1 MQYVTSSPWIHK
13 QQTGL
18 LLTVQTTKAFGAA
31 VRLLREKSG
40 ISQENLAERA
50 DLDRTYVSGVERGV
64 RNPTLRIIEKLAVA
78 LGVSSVKL
86 FEEAARIQ
94 KKSSTKG

>member
-18 LLTVQTTKAFGAA
+18 LLIVQTTKAFGSA
-31 VRLLREKSG
+31 VRQLREKSG
-40 ISQENLAERA
+40 ISQETLAERA

-64 RNPTLRIIEKLAVA
+64 RNPTLRIIEKLAGA
-78 LGVSSVKL
+78 LDVSLVKI
-86 FEEAARIQ
+86 FEETARIH
-94 KKSSTKG
+94 KKSATKG